1 MVTSEKNMKVYEEE
15 FKQRAFD
22 GKWQRW
28 IKIPDPDNAYTYRTE
43 TGSSYTLVPET
54 WVVSDVYDYLL
65 TIED

>member
-1 MVTSEKNMKVYEEE
+1 MNNKIEVLAEE

-28 IKIPDPDNAYTYRTE
+28 IKIPDVDNAYTCTSE
-43 TGSSYTLVPET
+43 TGGRVTYVPEM